1 MTHED
6 ESSATTGQGHDH
18 STGHDNG
25 HDHGGHD
32 HDHPKGL
39 RGAIKEIFAPHSHD
53 ASDSIDGA
61 LESSAA
67 GIRAVKISL
76 LALGATSI
84 AQLVI
89 VLISGSV
96 ALLADTIHNFSDALT
111 AIPLWIAFALGTK
124 AATRRYTYG
133 YGRAED
139 LAGLFVIAMIALSAA
154 IAAIES
160 VRRLIHP
167 VAIEH
172 VGWVAAAG
180 LVGFIGNELVAL
192 YRIRVGRQI
201 GSAALIA
208 DGLHA
213 RTDGFTSLAVLLGAG
228 GVALGFPLADPIVGL
243 LITIA
248 ILAVLRTAVRDVF
261 RRLLD
266 AIDPELVDAAEA
278 ALAAEPGVTAVR
290 SVKMRWIGHRIH
302 ADAELDIDPAT
313 SLTDAHRIAHEAE
326 HTLTHAVPKLSSALV
341 HAYPAHRNPLSD
353 KRFAAPLTYGD
364 AVPGANDLLVAVG
377 ELVHAPPWPGRSR
390 ELTSKVFSTLI
401 RPLRR

>member
-1 MTHED
+1 MTHKQQHNAVSHD
-6 ESSATTGQGHDH
+6 DTHGHDH
-18 STGHDNG
+18 SHDG
-25 HDHGGHD
+25 RGGRF
-32 HDHPKGL
+32 GAVL
-39 RGAIKEIFAPHSHD
+39 REVFAPHSHD

-61 LESSAA
+61 LASSAA

-76 LALGATSI
+76 LALGATSVS
-84 AQLVI
+84 QLVI
-89 VLISGSV
+89 VAISGSV

-139 LAGLFVIAMIALSAA
+139 LAGLFVIAMIAVSAA

-167 VAIEH
+167 VPIQH

-180 LVGFIGNELVAL
+180 LVGFIGNELVAV

-213 RTDGFTSLAVLLGAG
+213 RTDGFTSLAVLIGAG
-228 GVALGFPLADPIVGL
+228 GVALGFPLADPVVGM

-266 AIDPELVDAAEA
+266 AVDPELVDAAEA

-313 SLTDAHRIAHEAE
+313 SLTEAHRIAHDAE
-326 HTLTHAVPKLSSALV
+326 HTLTHAVPKLSSALI
-341 HAYPAHRNPLSD
+341 HAYPAATDTH
-353 KRFAAPLTYGD
+353 
-364 AVPGANDLLVAVG
+364 
-377 ELVHAPPWPGRSR
+377 
-390 ELTSKVFSTLI
+390 
-401 RPLRR
+401 